1 MLIPTMEIAIGFK
14 VLFSVFWFPTFRERE
29 KLEVHRHTDDAS
41 ATKDK
46 RLALID
52 AIDFLALNLI

>member
-1 MLIPTMEIAIGFK
+1 MEIAIGFR

-46 RLALID
+46 RLALI
-52 AIDFLALNLI
+52 AEIDFLALNLI